1 MTVAFQ
7 VRDRVLDSGGGGDS
21 ERLLSEGEVR
31 MFSRS
36 SAEFGISHR
45 PTQLRAAR
53 PRLLNA
59 LQAAPLCMFL
69 SLGAPPFENPKR
81 YCYSTPWLECL
92 LLTSYARLC
101 SALLII
107 LSSNYLDGEFNS
119 RSPPSPISFTLF
131 TVRDHRELH
140 HVHLH

>member
-1 MTVAFQ
+1 MAFQ
-7 VRDRVLDSGGGGDS
+7 VRDRVRDSGGGGDS
-21 ERLLSEGEVR
+21 EGCCRKVKSGC
-31 MFSRS
+31 FPRS

-59 LQAAPLCMFL
+59 LQAAPLCMLL
-69 SLGAPPFENPKR
+69 SLGAPPFKNPKR

-92 LLTSYARLC
+92 LLTSYGRLC

-107 LSSNYLDGEFNS
+107 LSSNYLDGENLI
-119 RSPPSPISFTLF
+119 RVL
-131 TVRDHRELH
+131 LH
-140 HVHLH
+140 HQLASHYLL